1 MTADATPRPPRH
13 TPWTAATLRRYTPFA
28 ASSLQSL
35 LQYRST
41 FLINAVTATTAVG
54 VQIFLWRAVYAGR
67 TGGLPGGFDLPQLTT
82 YVLLAQVLGL
92 LQASRVDEE
101 VAGEVQRG
109 DIAVSLLRPVSYP
122 LARFAAGLPVSLSN
136 AVLVAVPV
144 VFLYALLLPLAA
156 PTWTGVLL
164 FTFSMSLS
172 LVIGFGVNL
181 LVGLA
186 GFVTTNIWGVRVV
199 KDSLVAFFAGQVVPL
214 ALMPGPLAA
223 VAHVLPFQGMIDGP
237 LRLLLGRYHGPAD
250 AAGILAV
257 QVAWASLLSGLAA
270 LAWSRAVRRVEVL
283 GG

>member
-1 MTADATPRPPRH
+1 MN
-13 TPWTAATLRRYTPFA
+13 AAALRRYTPFA

-41 FLINAVTATTAVG
+41 FLINALTATTAVG
-54 VQIFLWRAVYAGR
+54 VQVFLWRAVYGGR
-67 TGGLPGGFDLPQLTT
+67 PGGLPGGYDLPRLTT

-92 LQASRVDEE
+92 MQASRVDEE
-101 VAGEVQRG
+101 VSGEVQRG

-122 LARFAAGLPVSLSN
+122 LSRFATGLPVSLTN
-136 AVLVAVPV
+136 ATLVAVPV
-144 VFLYALLLPLAA
+144 VALYALLLPLTT
-156 PTWTGVLL
+156 PTWGGILL
-164 FTFSMSLS
+164 FAFSAALS

-199 KDSLVAFFAGQVVPL
+199 KDSVVAFFAGQVVPL

-223 VAHVLPFQGMIDGP
+223 VARVLPFQGMVDGP
-237 LRLLLGRYHGPAD
+237 LRLLLGRYDGAAG

-257 QVAWASLLSGLAA
+257 QLGWALALCTLAA
-270 LAWSRAVRRVEVL
+270 LAWRGAVRRVEVL

>member
-1 MTADATPRPPRH
+1 MTG
-13 TPWTAATLRRYTPFA
+13 AATLRRYTPFA

-54 VQIFLWRAVYAGR
+54 VQVFLWRAVYAGR
-67 TGGLPGGFDLPQLTT
+67 AGGLPGGYDLPGLTT

-122 LARFAAGLPVSLSN
+122 LARFAAGLPVSLCN
-136 AVLVAVPV
+136 AGLVAVPV
-144 VFLYALLLPLAA
+144 VLLYALLLPLTA
-156 PTWTGVLL
+156 PSWTGCVLFVL
-164 FTFSMSLS
+164 SAGLS

-186 GFVTTNIWGVRVV
+186 GFVTTNIWGVRIV
-199 KDSLVAFFAGQVVPL
+199 KDSVVAFFAGQVVPL

-223 VAHVLPFQGMIDGP
+223 VAHVLPFQGMVDGP
-237 LRLLLGRYHGPAD
+237 LRLLLGRYDGAAG

-257 QVAWASLLSGLAA
+257 QALWAAVLTGLAA
-270 LAWSRAVRRVEVL
+270 LAWRGAVRRVEVL

>member
-1 MTADATPRPPRH
+1 MNAPA
-13 TPWTAATLRRYTPFA
+13 LRRYTPFA

-41 FLINAVTATTAVG
+41 FLINALTATTAVG
-54 VQIFLWRAVYAGR
+54 VQVFLWRAVYGGQP
-67 TGGLPGGFDLPQLTT
+67 GGLPGGYDLPRLTT

-92 LQASRVDEE
+92 MQASRVDEE
-101 VAGEVQRG
+101 VSGEVQRG

-122 LARFAAGLPVSLSN
+122 LSRFATGLPVSLTN
-136 AVLVAVPV
+136 ATLVAVPV
-144 VFLYALLLPLAA
+144 VALYALLLPLTT
-156 PTWTGVLL
+156 PTWGGLLL
-164 FTFSMSLS
+164 FAFSAALS

-199 KDSLVAFFAGQVVPL
+199 KDSVVAFFAGQVVPL

-223 VAHVLPFQGMIDGP
+223 VARVLPFQGMVDGP
-237 LRLLLGRYHGPAD
+237 LRLLLGRYDGAAG

-257 QVAWASLLSGLAA
+257 QLGWALALCALAA
-270 LAWSRAVRRVEVL
+270 LAWRGAVRRVEVL

>member
-1 MTADATPRPPRH
+1 MN
-13 TPWTAATLRRYTPFA
+13 RYTPFA
-28 ASSLQSL
+28 AAGLQGL

-41 FLINAVTATTAVG
+41 FLISAVTATTAVG
-54 VQIFLWRAVYAGR
+54 VQVFLWRAVYAGR
-67 TGGLPGGFDLPQLTT
+67 DSGLLGGYDLPTLTT
-82 YVLLAQVLGL
+82 YVLLAQILGL
-92 LQASRVDEE
+92 VQANRVDEE
-101 VAGEVQRG
+101 VSGEVQRG

-122 LARFAAGLPVSLSN
+122 LARFAAGLPVSLTN
-136 AVLVAVPV
+136 ATLVAVPV
-144 VFLYALLLPLAA
+144 LLLYAVLLPLTA
-156 PTWTGVLL
+156 PSTTGVLL
-164 FTFSMSLS
+164 FVCSAALS

-223 VAHVLPFQGMIDGP
+223 VAHALPFQGMIDGP
-237 LRLLLGRYHGPAD
+237 LRLLLGRYDGLLG

-257 QVAWASLLSGLAA
+257 QLGWALALTALAAVAWRA
-270 LAWSRAVRRVEVL
+270 AVRRVEVL